1 MNWIDL
7 ILILIMLFS
16 IMSSVYRGFILAVLD
31 LLCWAVSL
39 LISFLLYGYLGRL
52 FDNYLTELGPWSLPL
67 SFIILLTISRIG
79 LDTVV
84 ELLLKKIPLKIH
96 KHRLNRIMGV
106 LPGVVNGFL
115 WVTLISAMFSIMP
128 ISSLFAIKTRES
140 KLNDWALTKAD
151 WLQEKLAPVFSD
163 LFTNLIP
170 SNKAVINESELVKLP
185 FTVSKFSVRKD
196 LEAQMLEL
204 INKERRLEGLKELRA
219 DEELAVVA
227 RKHSA
232 DMFRRGYFSH
242 ISPEGKDPFQRI
254 SEEKIRY
261 YTAGENLALAQT
273 LEIAH
278 DGLMNSP
285 GHRANILRDGFGRVG
300 IGILDGGIYGLMITQ
315 NFRN

>member
-7 ILILIMLFS
+7 ILIVIMLLS
-16 IMSSVYRGFILAVLD
+16 ILSSVHRGFLLSVLD
-31 LLCWAVSL
+31 LLCWATSL
-39 LISFLLYGYLGRL
+39 LASFLLYGFLSRL
-52 FDNYLTELGPWSLPL
+52 FDTYIPELGPWSPPL
-67 SFIILLTISRIG
+67 AFLIILVISRIA
-79 LDTVV
+79 LDALV
-84 ELLLKKIPLKIH
+84 ESILKKVPLKTHNH
-96 KHRLNRIMGV
+96 KLNKAAGV
-106 LPGVVNGFL
+106 IPGIVNGFL
-115 WVTLISAMFSIMP
+115 WVTLLSAMFAIMP
-128 ISSLFAIKTRES
+128 ISSLFATKTRES

-151 WLQEKLAPVFSD
+151 WLQDQLSPVFCD

-170 SNKAVINESELVKLP
+170 TKNAAIGESESVKLP
-185 FTVSKFSVRKD
+185 FTVSKFRVRKD

-204 INKERRLEGLKELRA
+204 VNKERRIAGLNELSA

-227 RKHSA
+227 IKHSA
-232 DMFRRGYFSH
+232 DMFERGYFSH

-254 SEEKIRY
+254 NEAKIRY

-273 LEIAH
+273 LQIAH

-285 GHRANILRDGFGRVG
+285 GHRANILRSGFGRVG

>member
-7 ILILIMLFS
+7 ILILIMLLS
-16 IMSSVYRGFILAVLD
+16 ILSSVHRGFILSVLD
-31 LLCWAVSL
+31 LLCWATSL
-39 LISFLLYGYLGRL
+39 LTSFLLYGYLSRF
-52 FDNYLTELGPWSLPL
+52 FDTYIPGLGPWSPPL
-67 SFIILLTISRIG
+67 AFIILLIISRIL
-79 LDTVV
+79 LDAGI
-84 ELLLKKIPLKIH
+84 ERLLRRVPLRTH
-96 KHRLNRIMGV
+96 KHKLNKIMGV
-106 LPGVVNGFL
+106 VPGVVNGFL
-115 WVTLISAMFSIMP
+115 WVTLLSAMFAIMP
-128 ISSLFAIKTRES
+128 ISSLFATKTRES

-151 WLQEKLAPVFSD
+151 WLQKKLSPVFCD
-163 LFTNLIP
+163 LFNNIISTKNAAIG
-170 SNKAVINESELVKLP
+170 ESESIKLP
-185 FTVSKFSVRKD
+185 FTVSKFRVRRD

-204 INKERRLEGLKELRA
+204 VNKERRSEGLKELRP
-219 DEELAVVA
+219 DEEMAVVA

-232 DMFRRGYFSH
+232 DMFKRGYFSH

-254 SEEKIRY
+254 NEEKIRY

-273 LEIAH
+273 LQIAH

>member
-7 ILILIMLFS
+7 ILIVIMLLS
-16 IMSSVYRGFILAVLD
+16 ILSSVHRGFLLSVLD
-31 LLCWAVSL
+31 LLCWATSL
-39 LISFLLYGYLGRL
+39 LASFLLYGFLSRL
-52 FDNYLTELGPWSLPL
+52 FDTYIPELGPWSPPL
-67 SFIILLTISRIG
+67 AFLIILVISRIA
-79 LDTVV
+79 LDALV
-84 ELLLKKIPLKIH
+84 ESILKKVPLKTHNH
-96 KHRLNRIMGV
+96 KLNKAAGV
-106 LPGVVNGFL
+106 IPGIVNGFL
-115 WVTLISAMFSIMP
+115 WVTLLSAMFAIMP
-128 ISSLFAIKTRES
+128 ISSLFATKTRGS

-151 WLQEKLAPVFSD
+151 WLQDQLSPVFCD

-170 SNKAVINESELVKLP
+170 TKNAAIGESESVKLP
-185 FTVSKFSVRKD
+185 FTVSKFRVRKD

-204 INKERRLEGLKELRA
+204 VNKERRIAGLNELSA

-227 RKHSA
+227 IKHSA
-232 DMFRRGYFSH
+232 DMFERGYFSH

-254 SEEKIRY
+254 NEAKIRY

-273 LEIAH
+273 LQIAH

-285 GHRANILRDGFGRVG
+285 GHRANILRSGFGRVG